1 MARFSDYLEA
11 YKELYPE
18 IKVTHQRVAETP
30 TKSTEPETAP
40 VIDEVVTTPPAE
52 TIETEP
58 EPIIEES
65 KQNEEIVL

>member
-18 IKVTHQRVAETP
+18 IKVTQQRVAETP

-52 TIETEP
+52 TIETDP

>member
-18 IKVTHQRVAETP
+18 IKVTPQRVAETP

-52 TIETEP
+52 TIETDP